1 MSLVDVSFRYPGGRG
16 VEDLRLRLERGQTLG
31 LLGPNGSGK
40 TTILHLVTGL
50 RVPQQG
56 RVQLCGAAPS
66 PRTRRSLG
74 VVFQDASLDPM
85 MSVRETLWL
94 HGRLFGMSGAVLQRR
109 IETLLAE
116 IGLADRGGDAI
127 ETLSGGLKRRVELAR
142 AILHAPEVLLLDEP
156 SLGLDPDSKM
166 HLWELLRE
174 INTRGTALL
183 LATNDVAEA
192 ERYCQHVAMIEHGH
206 VIAGGTPAELK
217 RDLRHDSVQIDWPQ
231 QPPGIAERLAGIS
244 GVGRVTCAPPVVHV
258 TVDSASSFI
267 PELFRIADGA
277 IRGIRIHEST
287 LEDAYFQRVGKPLQ
301 PNPTVLVASEPA
313 S

>member
-1 MSLVDVSFRYPGGRG
+1 MVDISFRYPGGRG

-50 RVPQQG
+50 RIPQQG
-56 RVQLCGAAPS
+56 HVQLCGAAPS
-66 PRTRRSLG
+66 PRTRRRLG

-94 HGRLFGMSGAVLQRR
+94 HGRLFGMSGAVLRRR
-109 IETLLAE
+109 IETLLIE

-142 AILHAPEVLLLDEP
+142 AILHTPEVLLLDEP
-156 SLGLDPDSKM
+156 SLGLDPDSKA

-206 VIAGGTPAELK
+206 VIASGTPAELK
-217 RDLRHDSVQIDWPQ
+217 RDLRHDSVQIDWPL
-231 QPPGIAERLAGIS
+231 QPPGIAERLVGIS
-244 GVGRVTCAPPVVHV
+244 GVGRVTCSPPVVHV

-287 LEDAYFQRVGKPLQ
+287 LEDAYFQRVGEPLQ
-301 PNPTVLVASEPA
+301 PDPTVLVASEPA